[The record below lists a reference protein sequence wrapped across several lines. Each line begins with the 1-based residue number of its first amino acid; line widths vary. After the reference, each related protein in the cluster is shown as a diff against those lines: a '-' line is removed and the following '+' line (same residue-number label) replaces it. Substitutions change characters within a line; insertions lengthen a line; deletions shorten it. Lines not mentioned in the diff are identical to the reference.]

1 MGEAR
6 LFLVV
11 ADLLIARL
19 ALGATAAAAD
29 KGHRHPVAASPVLDV
44 CTHGLHHARQL
55 VAGHIGRWMS
65 GSCPDQPCQSLRQ
78 MPVA

>member
-1 MGEAR
+1 
-6 LFLVV
+6 
-11 ADLLIARL
+11 
-19 ALGATAAAAD
+19 
-29 KGHRHPVAASPVLDV
+29 
-44 CTHGLHHARQL
+44 